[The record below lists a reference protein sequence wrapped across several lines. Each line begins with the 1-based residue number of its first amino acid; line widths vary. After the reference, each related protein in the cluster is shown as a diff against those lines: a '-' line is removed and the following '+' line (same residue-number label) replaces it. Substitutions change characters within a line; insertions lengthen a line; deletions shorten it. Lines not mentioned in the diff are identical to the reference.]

1 MAPPSH
7 LLRAL
12 LVLTMTVAAVAQ
24 AHDGRDDSGYKPA
37 NWKAVRDPL
46 PPPPA
51 KPVAA
56 LNTTGCQT
64 VLQVRHVHLIARA
77 TRGEAVVNATCARQQ
92 RGSCL
97 QRFHT

>member
-46 PPPPA
+46 PSPPA

-77 TRGEAVVNATCARQQ
+77 TSGEAVVNATCARRQ

-97 QRFHT
+97 ERFHT